1 MEIITLSQ
9 LQAKFNSVSVKSIN
23 KKYIIDAEITAIIN
37 YVNTFPINN
46 ILVKPIR
53 ENKTNKIFELNFP
66 QLLRDLFNN
75 AFNGY
80 ITQGDFVN
88 EKFHSDTDEMY
99 KIKEETVKQAFE
111 FSEYYKWLQELQNN
125 PQKTEKKNGLTLN
138 QKVLALEYLG
148 VDINST
154 DKTKMA
160 KILSAV
166 LGMNEQNIRECL
178 TYINTRKND
187 VRTKINLK
195 PIHQLFDS
203 QELIV
208 ISEKIKKDIETLI
221 H

>member
-9 LQAKFNSVSVKSIN
+9 LQAKFKSVSEKSIN
-23 KKYIIDAEITAIIN
+23 NKYIIDAEINAIIN

-88 EKFHSDTDEMY
+88 ERFHSDTDEMY
-99 KIKEETVKQAFE
+99 KIQEETVKQAFE
-111 FSEYYKWLQELQNN
+111 FSEYYKWLEELQNN

-195 PIHQLFDS
+195 PIYQLFDS
-203 QELIV
+203 QELNV
-208 ISEKIKKDIETLI
+208 ISEKIKKDIETLT